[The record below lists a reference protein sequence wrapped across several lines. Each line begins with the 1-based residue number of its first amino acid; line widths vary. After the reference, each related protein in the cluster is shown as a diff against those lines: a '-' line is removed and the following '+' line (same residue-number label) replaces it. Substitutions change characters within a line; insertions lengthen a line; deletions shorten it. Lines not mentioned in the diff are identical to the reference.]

1 MAPDDLDSVY
11 AIEIAA
17 HRAPWSREIIRDCM
31 LVHYDCRV
39 IEVGTLSETVIAGYI
54 ICRYDGIFC
63 HILNISVAP
72 ELQGQGYGQFL
83 LQTMIDS
90 LAGTI
95 IKSLILEVRPSN
107 LHAIHL
113 YQKMG
118 FQQVGLKQG
127 YYLDDQSIEDALV
140 LQKNL

>member
-1 MAPDDLDSVY
+1 MAPDDLDNVY

-17 HRAPWSREIIRDCM
+17 HRAPWSREIIRDCL

-39 IEVGTLSETVIAGYI
+39 IEVGAPLETVIAGYI
-54 ICRYDGIFC
+54 ICRYDDNIC

-83 LQTMIDS
+83 LQTIIDS

-113 YQKMG
+113 YQKKG

-140 LQKNL
+140 LQKKI